1 MRQEQGSAYGRDL
14 AFIHDAGFGAFAH
27 HAAQNL
33 LGLLEARATTRGLIV
48 DLGCGGGISAR
59 AYTRAGFDVLGIDIS
74 RSQIALARRHAP
86 RARFRVRSLFDAKI
100 PGCVGVSAIGEC
112 FNYLFD
118 RSNDARA
125 LEAVLRR
132 VFAALEPGGVLMFD
146 VSIPGRVAG
155 PTTRNF
161 FEGKGWTVTVE
172 ASEDRRYRQLR
183 RAITSYRR
191 AGASYRRSFEL
202 HELRLWSTR
211 EIVRLLK
218 RIGFEFAVRNRY
230 GVLRLPRGMVCFVAT
245 KPRRR

>member
-1 MRQEQGSAYGRDL
+1 VPQEQSPAYGRDL
-14 AFIHDAGFGAFAH
+14 AFIHDAGFGDFAH
-27 HAAQNL
+27 HAAQNML
-33 LGLLEARATTRGLIV
+33 SLLEQRGTTRGLIV

-100 PGCVGVSAIGEC
+100 PRCVGVSAIGEC

-125 LEAVLRR
+125 LERVLRR

-146 VSIPGRVAG
+146 VSTPGRVADG
-155 PTTRNF
+155 LRRDF
-161 FEGKGWTVTVE
+161 FEGRGWTVTVE
-172 ASEDRRYRQLR
+172 ASEDRRHRQLR

-191 AGASYRRSFEL
+191 AGSAYRRSFEL
-202 HELRLWSTR
+202 HELRLWSAR
-211 EIVRLLK
+211 EVVRLLK
-218 RIGFEFAVRNRY
+218 RIGFEVATRDRY
-230 GVLRLPRGMVCFVAT
+230 GVLRLPEGMVCFVAT
-245 KPRRR
+245 KRRRA

>member
-1 MRQEQGSAYGRDL
+1 MRQEQSPAYGRDL
-14 AFIHDAGFGAFAH
+14 AFIHDAGFGDFAH
-27 HAAQNL
+27 HAAQHL
-33 LGLLEARATTRGLIV
+33 LALLEGRDTTRGLIV

-74 RSQIALARRHAP
+74 RSQVALARRHAP
-86 RARFRVRSLFDAKI
+86 RARFRVRSLFAAKI
-100 PGCVGVSAIGEC
+100 PNCVAVSAIGEC

-125 LEAVLRR
+125 LETVLRR

-146 VSIPGRVAG
+146 VSTPGRVAG
-155 PTTRNF
+155 GTTRNF

-172 ASEDRRYRQLR
+172 ASEDRRHRQLR

-191 AGASYRRSFEL
+191 AGGAYRRSFEL

-211 EIVRLLK
+211 EIAQLLK
-218 RIGFEFAVRNRY
+218 RIGFEFSVRNRY
-230 GVLRLPRGMVCFVAT
+230 GVLRLPKGMACFVAT
-245 KPRRR
+245 RPGRP